1 MLPLGFASNR
11 PWPPLRP
18 KHHLFFYFL
27 SGLFAMAPCFSV
39 CIYLKLT
46 HDGYHRFFVES
57 LATLTINMPA
67 GVIMARLSGGCTHYT
82 GKAWVI
88 DCFCPCFFIFISF
101 LKSQFFI
108 LEKKKNFLLVRL
120 IT

>member
-1 MLPLGFASNR
+1 
-11 PWPPLRP
+11 
-18 KHHLFFYFL
+18 
-27 SGLFAMAPCFSV
+27 
-39 CIYLKLT
+39 
-46 HDGYHRFFVES
+46 
-57 LATLTINMPA
+57 MPA

-108 LEKKKNFLLVRL
+108 LEKKKTFCW
-120 IT
+120 

>member
-1 MLPLGFASNR
+1 
-11 PWPPLRP
+11 
-18 KHHLFFYFL
+18 
-27 SGLFAMAPCFSV
+27 
-39 CIYLKLT
+39 
-46 HDGYHRFFVES
+46 
-57 LATLTINMPA
+57 MPA

-108 LEKKKNFLLVRL
+108 LEKKKKLFVGKVDYLTLYTSKERRRS
-120 IT
+120 